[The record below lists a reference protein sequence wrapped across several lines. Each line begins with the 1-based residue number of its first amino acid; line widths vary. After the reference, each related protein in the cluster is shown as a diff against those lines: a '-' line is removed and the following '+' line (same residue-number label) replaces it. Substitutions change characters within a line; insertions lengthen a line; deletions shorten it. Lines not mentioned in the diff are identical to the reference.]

1 MPVQQLAER
10 RAPRSAEW
18 PATPLPPRTRPATIR
33 RRQVVIG
40 LSALAAIATAAAWTS
55 GTAAAW
61 WAVVG
66 LVILVGGYLA
76 MLHRDRRIRAE
87 REFGRLF
94 APGTGD
100 LTALKGAGI
109 PLSPRSEVGGAAPV
123 TFRSHPHVAGGQ
135 AWAFV
140 RFALACG
147 AGWALSPVVFMLGL
161 LAREMPRD
169 TTSQR
174 WLTHLEAAQE
184 RLRDQSLRTL
194 AVSAATTASVT
205 AAGTM
210 AVLGGPGMAS
220 ATPIA
225 ASAQLL
231 SAPLMSAPTAGG
243 SGLTGRYTVV
253 AGDTLSAIAAR
264 FGTTAATLASA
275 NHLPNPNLIMVGEV
289 LAVPP
294 GAPSRPATGTG
305 LTGRYTVVAGDTLSA
320 IAARFGTTAATLA
333 SVNHLPNPNLILV
346 GEVLAVPAGAA
357 VPPGTER
364 RAEPGIWPASG
375 GRPLPGATRVV
386 AGDTLCS
393 HRRPLR
399 HHRRHPGRR
408 STISPTPTSSWSARS
423 WRYRADQPLRRRLSK
438 PALSRPTSPPVL
450 RPAPAASSA
459 GQVAVE
465 VALAQVGKPY
475 QWAGAGPNSFDC
487 SGLVMYAWAHAGVA
501 LPHYSVAQYEDTA
514 RISQSELEPGDLVF
528 YDNGDGGAQPGHVTI
543 YIGHGEIVTAD
554 LPGTVVR
561 VEARRLGR
569 HPDGVRSGALRAG
582 PARLTA

>member
-1 MPVQQLAER
+1 MTVQQLVER
-10 RAPRSAEW
+10 RAPTSAEW
-18 PATPLPPRTRPATIR
+18 PATPLPPRTRPGTIR

-40 LSALAAIATAAAWTS
+40 LGALAAAAMVAAWTS

-66 LVILVGGYLA
+66 LVALFGGYLV
-76 MLHRDRRIRAE
+76 MLHRGRRIRAE

-100 LTALKGAGI
+100 LTALVGAGV
-109 PLSPRSEVGGAAPV
+109 PLSNRSERGVAAPV
-123 TFRSHPHVAGGQ
+123 AVVLRTHSAAGQ
-135 AWAFV
+135 TWAFV

-147 AGWALSPVVFMLGL
+147 AGWALSPVVFILGL

-169 TTSQR
+169 ATSQR
-174 WLTHLEAAQE
+174 WLVHLETAQE
-184 RLRDQSLRTL
+184 RLRDQSLRTI

-225 ASAQLL
+225 ASAHLA
-231 SAPLMSAPTAGG
+231 SAPLMSAPATGGG

-264 FGTTAATLASA
+264 FGTTTATLASA
-275 NHLPNPNLIMVGEV
+275 NHLPNPNLILVGEV
-289 LAVPP
+289 LAVPA
-294 GAPSRPATGTG
+294 GTAARPTPASG

-320 IAARFGTTAATLA
+320 IAARFGTTTATLA
-333 SVNHLPNPNLILV
+333 SANHLPNPNLIMV
-346 GEVLAVPAGAA
+346 GEVLEIPGGNASRPAPGPATNT
-357 VPPGTER
+357 PPS
-364 RAEPGIWPASG
+364 RAPVPASG
-375 GRPLPGATRVV
+375 ARAFTARYTVV
-386 AGDTLCS
+386 AGDTLS
-393 HRRPLR
+393 AIAARFGTTTATLASANHLPNPNLIMVGEVLEI
-399 HHRRHPGRR
+399 PGG
-408 STISPTPTSSWSARS
+408 SAVATPAVETGV
-423 WRYRADQPLRRRLSK
+423 
-438 PALSRPTSPPVL
+438 SRPTTPPAP
-450 RPAPAASSA
+450 RPTPAASSA

-487 SGLVMYAWAHAGVA
+487 SGLVMYAWAHAGVD

-554 LPGTVVR
+554 MPGTVVR
-561 VEARRLGR
+561 VEPLTWDGIPMGFGR
-569 HPDGVRSGALRAG
+569 VR
-582 PARLTA
+582 

>member
-333 SVNHLPNPNLILV
+333 SANHLPNPNLIMV
-346 GEVLAVPAGAA
+346 GEVLAVPPGAPSRPA
-357 VPPGTER
+357 PNAAPSRVSV
-364 RAEPGIWPASG
+364 PASG
-375 GRPLPGATRVV
+375 GRAFTGRYTVV
-386 AGDTLCS
+386 AGDTLS
-393 HRRPLR
+393 AIAARFGTTAATLASANHLPNPNLIMVGEVLEI
-399 HHRRHPGRR
+399 PGG
-408 STISPTPTSSWSARS
+408 SAVATPAVETGV
-423 WRYRADQPLRRRLSK
+423 
-438 PALSRPTSPPVL
+438 SRPTSPPVL

-487 SGLVMYAWAHAGVA
+487 SGLVMYAWAHAGVD

-554 LPGTVVR
+554 MPGTVVR
-561 VEARRLGR
+561 VEPLTWDGTPMGFGR
-569 HPDGVRSGALRAG
+569 VR
-582 PARLTA
+582 